1 MMAPPANSA
10 RVNCQPMSSHSTMPS
25 SATRLVEANMKTM
38 AAVKSAPRW
47 NSDLARALAAYEHEE
62 LAMPRSEL
70 RVRAAGPCRPM
81 TRCIWPRDTKA
92 CTAPESP
99 KPSTSA
105 QSVSQNMKKASRR
118 LSPIVTS
125 TPMPFTIPI
134 GGIGI

>member
-1 MMAPPANSA
+1 MN
-10 RVNCQPMSSHSTMPS
+10 
-25 SATRLVEANMKTM
+25 TM

-47 NSDLARALAAYEHEE
+47 NNDLASALAAYEHEE

-92 CTAPESP
+92 CTAPDSA

-105 QSVSQNMKKASRR
+105 HSVSQNMKNASRR

-125 TPMPFTIPI
+125 TPMPSSIPP
-134 GGIGI
+134 GGMGARGAPAVTAGMLRP